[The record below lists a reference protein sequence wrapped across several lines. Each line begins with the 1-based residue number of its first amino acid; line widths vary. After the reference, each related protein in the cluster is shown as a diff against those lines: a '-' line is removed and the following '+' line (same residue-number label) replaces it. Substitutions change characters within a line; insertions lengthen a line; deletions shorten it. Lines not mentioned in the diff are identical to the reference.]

1 MFLLFTHFDLFTIF
15 LSNLFYYRLNA
26 FYFPFFN
33 ILLCILFK
41 VPIINTKK
49 HKIKQKM
56 KELNCGKCIKGA
68 VYVPIHFFIIYNILT
83 TRCGHKNVQWNKIEN
98 KFRAF
103 IPSSFIPFF
112 ILLNYYSIDFIFLLI
127 FCRAIVKSAP
137 YYLQTKF
144 HLDSFSVQLMLDYL
158 NNMCERWQQHE

>member
-1 MFLLFTHFDLFTIF
+1 MDFLSGSVFSHKAILSSLFLMFLLFTHFNLFTIF
-15 LSNLFYYRLNA
+15 LSNLFYYCLNA

-49 HKIKQKM
+49 HKRKQKM

-68 VYVPIHFFIIYNILT
+68 VYVPIHYFIIYNILT
-83 TRCGHKNVQWNKIEN
+83 TRCGHKNVQWNKIGN

-103 IPSSFIPFF
+103 FLRRLFHFLFF
-112 ILLNYYSIDFIFLLI
+112 LVSCWYFVEQLLRALHII
-127 FCRAIVKSAP
+127 CR
-137 YYLQTKF
+137 TKF
-144 HLDSFSVQLMLDYL
+144 HLDSFSWYS
-158 NNMCERWQQHE
+158 